1 MASGGRASGSDRP
14 SSWSLRPYSDLNF
27 LQLQY
32 PRLVGVIGVV
42 DRNWGVGDLVFFL
55 FPYNQNRLISPPH
68 HPWGWATAPDAQQ
81 ASDVIRSDYG

>member
-1 MASGGRASGSDRP
+1 MASRGRASGSNRP
-14 SSWSLRPYSDLNF
+14 SSWSLRPYSDPNF

-55 FPYNQNRLISPPH
+55 FPYHQKPIDF
-68 HPWGWATAPDAQQ
+68 TAP
-81 ASDVIRSDYG
+81 SPVGMGYGSGCSTGFGCDPI